1 MPDKNMDLFQTV
13 YSLIGGECQCGR
25 DAFDCDAKRTED
37 SCCPSDV
44 QCIRQPISTLY
55 ATLYM
60 ADELGSKT
68 YKWEEPVY
76 NPDLKSYEF
85 INQIYTE
92 GEQVWYRLHPNFHP
106 SHRSWFPGILAFDES
121 EGFAEGCDLRWIIL
135 TTGEARLE
143 AINSNMS
150 DFVYLEGGVL
160 DLKKY
165 EDKEED

>member
-44 QCIRQPISTLY
+44 QCIRESISTLY

-92 GEQVWYRLHPNFHP
+92 GEQVWF
-106 SHRSWFPGILAFDES
+106 RSTIVPFDPWFPGILVFDKSES
-121 EGFAEGCDLRWIIL
+121 EWIIL
-135 TTGEARLE
+135 ITGEARRE
-143 AINSNMS
+143 QFNGNMT
-150 DFVYLEGGVL
+150 DFVYASGLEQGIH